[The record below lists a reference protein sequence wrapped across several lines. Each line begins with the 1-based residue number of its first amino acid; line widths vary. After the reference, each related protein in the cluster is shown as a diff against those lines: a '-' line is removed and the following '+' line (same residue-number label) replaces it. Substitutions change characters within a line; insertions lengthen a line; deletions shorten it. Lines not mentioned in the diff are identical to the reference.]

1 MKVLIIGAAGMIGRK
16 LTDAILRDQAIG
28 GQRIE
33 ALHLA
38 DVIAPVAP
46 ASDSVAITTSTTDL
60 TDPAAARA
68 LTVSRPEVI
77 FHLAAVV
84 SGQAETD
91 LDLGLTVNL
100 DGTRNILDAIRQ
112 TGEGYCPRFVFT
124 SSLAVFGTPLPDV
137 IPDDF
142 APNPRT
148 SYGAQKLIGEILV
161 SDFSRRGL
169 LDGISLRLPTICIRP
184 GAPNA
189 AASGFFSGI
198 LREPLAGLP
207 AALPVDPET
216 RHWFAGPRGA
226 VGLLLHAAV
235 VDTAPLGHRRALNL
249 PGISAT
255 VADQI
260 AALERV
266 AGPRAVALIRPEPDP
281 LVRDIVSAWPRAFAP
296 DRALS
301 MGFTAETSFDEI
313 IAAHI
318 EDELGGRLPLHDV
331 P

>member
-1 MKVLIIGAAGMIGRK
+1 MQILITGAAGMIGRK
-16 LTDAILRDQAIG
+16 LTDAILQAQAIG
-28 GQRIE
+28 DHPVK

-38 DVIAPVAP
+38 DVIPPVP
-46 ASDSVAITTSTTDL
+46 PSSDRVKITTSTTDL
-60 TDPAAARA
+60 TDPDAARA
-68 LTVSRPEVI
+68 LTASRPDVI

-84 SGQAETD
+84 SGQAETN
-91 LDLGLTVNL
+91 LDLGLSVNL
-100 DGTRNILDAIRQ
+100 DGTRTILDAIRSV
-112 TGEGYCPRFVFT
+112 GAGYCPRFVFA

-169 LDGISLRLPTICIRP
+169 LDGISLRLPTISIRP

-207 AALPVDPET
+207 AALPVDPQT

-226 VGLLLHAAV
+226 VGLLLHAAC

-266 AGPRAVALIRPEPDP
+266 AGPRAVALIQPQPDA
-281 LVRDIVSAWPRAFAP
+281 LVKDIVSAWPRAFAP
-296 DRALS
+296 TRALS
-301 MGFTAETSFDEI
+301 MGFTAETSFDQI

-318 EDELGGRLPLHDV
+318 EDELGGKIPLHDTE
-331 P
+331 